1 MKKLVIAEKPNL
13 GRSIALGL
21 QEKFQKGDGY
31 LESENYIV
39 TWGFGHLFGLVDVEE
54 YREDYKPGKRYPWRL
69 DILPFFPEEFRF
81 ALLKRY
87 DSQTKKKETDEGVEH
102 QFHAI
107 CRLLKRKDVEYVIH
121 AGDAD
126 REGEVIVRLILANA
140 GYGGRVMRLW
150 EDDQSPATLGRGIRE
165 RLRPDQDFD
174 RTAEEGYARTYI
186 DWLYGINLTRYVSV
200 KAGKILRLGR
210 VINAIVKAIY
220 DRDMDIRN
228 FRSEKYY
235 MVEGEAVLEDGSIK
249 ISFPERFGNREEAER
264 LLQRVKGDDARVEDV
279 REEKKEVAPGKLF
292 SITKLQGVMGKR
304 YKMTP
309 DKTLASLQK
318 LYEKGYVTYPRTSS
332 EYLAEGDREDTAQVI
347 DLLQERG
354 YDVRMKEKKTI
365 FDSSKV
371 ESHGAIRLTKKFPE
385 EEDLPEEERLIYQ
398 TVFHRFLAVF
408 CGEPCL
414 TAQTTIT
421 LTVGSE
427 SFQTK
432 GTSLVQKGWQKYEES
447 GKKDKLLPNVHRGQT
462 LPMEF
467 EAVEKKTSPPKH
479 YSTASLNAFMD
490 KPFQKEDCHGDGE
503 EDDGQKDDAE
513 EYRAMLSGL
522 QIGTGA
528 TRGPIIKN
536 AIDSGYITLEN
547 DTYKIAENGIYMIET
562 LEKLGIHLDKGKTAQ
577 FGVNLKKVSRGEMTV
592 EECVA
597 LCQKDVAECMSGRDI
612 VIRQKS
618 DSPSLGKCPACGKD
632 VYENPKSFG
641 CSGYRETGCD
651 FAIWKNDKYLEACK
665 KAVTPDL
672 VKKLLAEG
680 SIQVRTRRGRKIF
693 SKTLRYAK
701 RENGYWGWE
710 AVK

>member
-13 GRSIALGL
+13 GRSIAVGL
-21 QEKFQKGDGY
+21 REKFQKGDGY

-54 YREDYKPGKRYPWRL
+54 YREDYEPGKRYAWRL

-81 ALLKRY
+81 SLLKRY
-87 DSQTKKKETDEGVEH
+87 DPQAKKKEKDEGVEH
-102 QFHAI
+102 QFRAI
-107 CRLLKRKDVEYVIH
+107 CKLLKRKDVEYVIH

-126 REGEVIVRLILANA
+126 REGEVIVRLILNNA
-140 GYGGRVMRLW
+140 GYGGKVMRLW
-150 EDDQSPATLGRGIRE
+150 EDDQSPTTLGRGIRE
-165 RLRPDQDFD
+165 RLQPDQNFD
-174 RTAEEGYARTYI
+174 RTAEEGFARTYI

-200 KAGKILRLGR
+200 KTGKLLRLGR

-220 DRDMDIRN
+220 DRDMAIRN
-228 FRSEKYY
+228 FQSEKYY
-235 MVEGEAVLEDGSIK
+235 MVEGEAALEDGSIK
-249 ISFPERFGNREEAER
+249 ISFPERFGNREEAGR
-264 LLQRVKGDDARVEDV
+264 LLQKVRGIDARVEDV
-279 REEKKEVAPGKLF
+279 REEKKEVASGKLF
-292 SITKLQGVMGKR
+292 SITKLQGVMGKKH
-304 YKMTP
+304 KMSP

-318 LYEKGYVTYPRTSS
+318 LYEKGHVTYPRTSS
-332 EYLAEGDREDTAQVI
+332 EYLAEGDREDAVQVI
-347 DLLQERG
+347 SLLQERG

-385 EEDLPEEERLIYQ
+385 EEDLSGEERLVYQ

-408 CGEPCL
+408 CGESCL

-421 LTVGSE
+421 MTVGIE

-447 GKKDKLLPNVHRGQT
+447 GKKDKLLPNVYKGQT
-462 LPMEF
+462 LPIKF

-592 EECVA
+592 QECVA

-612 VIRQKS
+612 VIQQKS
-618 DSPSLGKCPACGKD
+618 DRLSLGKCPACGKD
-632 VYENPKSFG
+632 VHENPKSFG
-641 CSGYRETGCD
+641 CTGYRETGCD

-665 KAVTPDL
+665 KAVTPDM
-672 VKKLLAEG
+672 VRKLLAEG

>member
-1 MKKLVIAEKPNL
+1 M
-13 GRSIALGL
+13 
-21 QEKFQKGDGY
+21 
-31 LESENYIV
+31 
-39 TWGFGHLFGLVDVEE
+39 
-54 YREDYKPGKRYPWRL
+54 
-69 DILPFFPEEFRF
+69 
-81 ALLKRY
+81 
-87 DSQTKKKETDEGVEH
+87 
-102 QFHAI
+102 
-107 CRLLKRKDVEYVIH
+107 
-121 AGDAD
+121 
-126 REGEVIVRLILANA
+126 
-140 GYGGRVMRLW
+140 
-150 EDDQSPATLGRGIRE
+150 
-165 RLRPDQDFD
+165 
-174 RTAEEGYARTYI
+174 
-186 DWLYGINLTRYVSV
+186 SV
-200 KAGKILRLGR
+200 KTGKLLRLGR

-220 DRDMDIRN
+220 DRDMAIRN

-235 MVEGEAVLEDGSIK
+235 MVEGEAALEDGSIK
-249 ISFPERFGNREEAER
+249 ISFPERFGNREEAGR
-264 LLQRVKGDDARVEDV
+264 LLQKVRGIDARVEDV
-279 REEKKEVAPGKLF
+279 REEKKEVASGKLF
-292 SITKLQGVMGKR
+292 SITKLQGVMGKKH
-304 YKMTP
+304 KMSP

-318 LYEKGYVTYPRTSS
+318 LYEKGHVTYPRTSS
-332 EYLAEGDREDTAQVI
+332 EYLAEGDREDAVQVI
-347 DLLQERG
+347 SLLQERG

-385 EEDLPEEERLIYQ
+385 EEDLSGEERLVYQ

-408 CGEPCL
+408 CGESCL

-421 LTVGSE
+421 MTVGIE

-447 GKKDKLLPNVHRGQT
+447 GKKDKLLPNVYKGQT
-462 LPMEF
+462 LPIKF

-592 EECVA
+592 QECVA

-612 VIRQKS
+612 VIQQKS
-618 DSPSLGKCPACGKD
+618 DRLSLGKCPACGKD
-632 VYENPKSFG
+632 VHENPKSFG
-641 CSGYRETGCD
+641 CTGYRETGCD

-665 KAVTPDL
+665 KAVTPDM
-672 VKKLLAEG
+672 VRKLLAEG

>member
-13 GRSIALGL
+13 GRSIAVGL
-21 QEKFQKGDGY
+21 REKFQKGDGY

-54 YREDYKPGKRYPWRL
+54 YREDYEPGKRYAWRL

-81 ALLKRY
+81 SLLKRY
-87 DSQTKKKETDEGVEH
+87 DPQAKKKEKDEGVEH
-102 QFHAI
+102 QFRAI
-107 CRLLKRKDVEYVIH
+107 CKLLKRKDVEYVIH

-126 REGEVIVRLILANA
+126 REGEVIVRLILNNA
-140 GYGGRVMRLW
+140 GYGGKVMRLW
-150 EDDQSPATLGRGIRE
+150 EDDQSPTTLGRGIRE
-165 RLRPDQDFD
+165 RLQPDQNFD
-174 RTAEEGYARTYI
+174 RTAEEGFARTYI

-200 KAGKILRLGR
+200 KTGKLLRLGR

-220 DRDMDIRN
+220 DRDMAIRN
-228 FRSEKYY
+228 FQSEKYY
-235 MVEGEAVLEDGSIK
+235 MVEGEAALEDGSIK
-249 ISFPERFGNREEAER
+249 ISFPERFGNREQAGR
-264 LLQRVKGDDARVEDV
+264 LLQKVRGIDVRVEDV
-279 REEKKEVAPGKLF
+279 KEEKKEVAPGKLF

-304 YKMTP
+304 HKMTP
-309 DKTLASLQK
+309 DKTLSSLQK

-332 EYLAEGDREDTAQVI
+332 EYLAEGDREDAVQVI
-347 DLLQERG
+347 SLLQERG

-385 EEDLPEEERLIYQ
+385 EEDLSGEERLVYQ

-408 CGEPCL
+408 CGESCL

-421 LTVGSE
+421 MTVGIE

-447 GKKDKLLPNVHRGQT
+447 GKKDKLLPNVYKGQT
-462 LPMEF
+462 LPIKF

-592 EECVA
+592 QECVA

-612 VIRQKS
+612 VIQQKS
-618 DSPSLGKCPACGKD
+618 DRPSLGKCPACGKD
-632 VYENPKSFG
+632 VHENPKSFG
-641 CSGYRETGCD
+641 CTGYRETGCD

-665 KAVTPDL
+665 KAVTPDM
-672 VKKLLAEG
+672 VRKLLAEG